1 MSDVSAQCEI
11 VELRFPTD
19 VVGYACTRSATQHFD
34 DCGSSLCSFQAAA
47 VLFVLDAVSQNQR
60 GISIS
65 TRCLQA
71 VV

>member
-1 MSDVSAQCEI
+1 MDGQSTGCAALASLKE
-11 VELRFPTD
+11 
-19 VVGYACTRSATQHFD
+19 TQKLLMAMARHAVPQH
-34 DCGSSLCSFQAAA
+34 LCSFQAAA